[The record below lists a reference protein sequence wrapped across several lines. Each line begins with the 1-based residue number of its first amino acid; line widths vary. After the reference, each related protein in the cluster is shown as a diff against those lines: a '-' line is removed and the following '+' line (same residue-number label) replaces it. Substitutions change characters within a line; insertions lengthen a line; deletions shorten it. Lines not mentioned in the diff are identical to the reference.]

1 MTSSRYSPLST
12 GRSAALVCA
21 LLAVL
26 VHANALRNQFAYD
39 DVHIL
44 TENDALHDA
53 SNLPGLMAEPYWPG
67 EFSKELGLWR
77 PGTTLSLG
85 VQWALWQD
93 RGMPYHLVN
102 ALAHGLATALVVL
115 LIASLATVP
124 IALLGGL
131 VFAVHPVHVEAVS
144 NIVGLAEVQAAVF
157 FLAACLVHLRGGLA
171 LAEGTSYGARRI
183 AAVTALYL
191 AAFLTK
197 ESAVTLPGVLFLLD
211 AAREHIGRGE
221 LRGYVRRR
229 WPLYGVL
236 TAAAGVAL
244 AMRFAVLGSLA
255 RPLGPL
261 GADLLQE
268 GVPRIW
274 TVAGIWTHYVRLM
287 VFPLDLSADYSPN
300 VLPVELGWHAL
311 NLAGVILALAFLAMA
326 WLTFRDRKLGE
337 GSNSARLVGFGVMWF
352 IITISPISN
361 VFFLAGV
368 LLAERTL
375 YLPSVGAVAVAGWLL
390 ARLLRARPR
399 FGWVVTA
406 GVVILM
412 GARTWNRTPTWAH
425 TGTVFETMLRDNPQ
439 SGRSQWVLG
448 DLFYLQGRVPE
459 SLRAYRAA
467 IGILGGHHQLMTEI
481 GKKLIGAKKYR
492 AADFVLLHAWRDEPT
507 WGVAPGYMA
516 ISHFQQGNW
525 ANAEEYARASL
536 AADGDDPIISHVLSA
551 SLAEEGRF
559 AEAIPWR
566 ENAIRNGEGDSWE
579 QWIALARLRMTVGD
593 SLGATMARDSARSKA
608 STVDE
613 IRQIGRRIDP
623 YPWPTPPL

>member
-1 MTSSRYSPLST
+1 M
-12 GRSAALVCA
+12 
-21 LLAVL
+21 
-26 VHANALRNQFAYD
+26 
-39 DVHIL
+39 
-44 TENDALHDA
+44 
-53 SNLPGLMAEPYWPG
+53 
-67 EFSKELGLWR
+67 
-77 PGTTLSLG
+77 
-85 VQWALWQD
+85 
-93 RGMPYHLVN
+93 
-102 ALAHGLATALVVL
+102 
-115 LIASLATVP
+115 
-124 IALLGGL
+124 
-131 VFAVHPVHVEAVS
+131 
-144 NIVGLAEVQAAVF
+144 
-157 FLAACLVHLRGGLA
+157 
-171 LAEGTSYGARRI
+171 
-183 AAVTALYL
+183 
-191 AAFLTK
+191 
-197 ESAVTLPGVLFLLD
+197 
-211 AAREHIGRGE
+211 
-221 LRGYVRRR
+221 
-229 WPLYGVL
+229 
-236 TAAAGVAL
+236 
-244 AMRFAVLGSLA
+244 
-255 RPLGPL
+255 

-481 GKKLIGAKKYR
+481 
-492 AADFVLLHAWRDEPT
+492 E
-507 WGVAPGYMA
+507 
-516 ISHFQQGNW
+516 
-525 ANAEEYARASL
+525 
-536 AADGDDPIISHVLSA
+536 
-551 SLAEEGRF
+551 
-559 AEAIPWR
+559 
-566 ENAIRNGEGDSWE
+566 
-579 QWIALARLRMTVGD
+579 
-593 SLGATMARDSARSKA
+593 RS
-608 STVDE
+608 
-613 IRQIGRRIDP
+613 
-623 YPWPTPPL
+623 